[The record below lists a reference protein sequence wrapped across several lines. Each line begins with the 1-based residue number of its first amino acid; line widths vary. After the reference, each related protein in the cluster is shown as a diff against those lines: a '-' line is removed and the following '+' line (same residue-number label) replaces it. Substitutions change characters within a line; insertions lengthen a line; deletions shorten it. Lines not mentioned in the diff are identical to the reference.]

1 MTSVAVL
8 SGPERRRRWSAAQK
22 AQIVQE
28 SFEPGAVVAA
38 VAHRHD
44 VHPNLL
50 RYWRRQARQ
59 AARGAVNFVPVRIA
73 ARSESVAVGG
83 MIEIELGSDVRV
95 RVDASVE
102 ETALRRVLRALG
114 R

>member
-22 AQIVQE
+22 AQIVRE
-28 SFEPGAVVAA
+28 SFEPGAVVAG

-50 RYWRRQARQ
+50 RYWRRQAQQ
-59 AARGAVNFVPVRIA
+59 AANGAVNFMPVRIA
-73 ARSESVAVGG
+73 APSKSTAAGG
-83 MIEIELGSDVRV
+83 MIEIELGGDIRV
-95 RVDASVE
+95 RVDASVDE
-102 ETALRRVLRALG
+102 AALNRVLRALG